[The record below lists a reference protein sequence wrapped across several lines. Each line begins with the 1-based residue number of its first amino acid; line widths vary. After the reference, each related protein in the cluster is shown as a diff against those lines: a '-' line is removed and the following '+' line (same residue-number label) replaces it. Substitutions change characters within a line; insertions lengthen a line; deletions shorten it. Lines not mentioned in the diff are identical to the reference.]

1 MVRKLSL
8 GCGLIFLVSAT
19 LLLSDWHPRTS
30 AGGRI
35 PRVALFQCASQAIL
49 DEGIQGIKDAL
60 DAAGF
65 TDGKNIHIQQF
76 NAENEVATAN
86 AIAKQITEGQFDFT
100 VTVSTT
106 CLQVV
111 ANANKAGRVTHI
123 FGLVTDP
130 FVSGVGLSRSKPL
143 DHPRHLVGLGT
154 FQPVE
159 DAFRWAKRLYPALNT
174 VGVVWNT
181 AETSSE
187 ACTLKARE
195 IVPKLGIELLEANVD
210 NSAGVLEAA
219 ASLSGRG
226 AQALWV
232 GCDMTVNVALG
243 SVVAAAKKARI
254 PVFTNQPPGF
264 KQGALFDLGANY
276 YEVGKKTGE
285 LAAKIIRGAD
295 SLAVPVENVVPLRLT
310 VNKMALKGL
319 KDPWIL
325 PEEVVTQAD
334 ALIDETGVHEKS
346 NQLLRSFPSRGS

>member
-1 MVRKLSL
+1 M
-8 GCGLIFLVSAT
+8 
-19 LLLSDWHPRTS
+19 
-30 AGGRI
+30 
-35 PRVALFQCASQAIL
+35 
-49 DEGIQGIKDAL
+49 QGIKDAL
-60 DAAGF
+60 AAAGF
-65 TDGKNIHIQQF
+65 VHGKNIRIEQF

-86 AIAKQITEGQFDFT
+86 AIARQITQGQFDFAI
-100 VTVSTT
+100 TVSTT

-111 ANANKAGRVTHI
+111 ANANKAGKVTHI
-123 FGLVTDP
+123 FGVVTDP
-130 FVSGVGLSRSKPL
+130 FASGVGLSRTKPL

-159 DAFRWAKRLYPALNT
+159 HAFRLAKRLYPALAA

-195 IVPKLGIELLEANVD
+195 IVPKLGIELLEANAD

-243 SVVAAAKKARI
+243 SVVAAARKARI

-285 LAAKIIRGAD
+285 LAARIIRGAD
-295 SLAVPVENVVPLRLT
+295 PSSVPIENVVPLRFT
-310 VNKMALKGL
+310 ANKLALKGL
-319 KDPWIL
+319 RDPWVF
-325 PEEVVTQAD
+325 PEEILAEAD
-334 ALIDETGVHEKS
+334 ALLDETGEREKKS
-346 NQLLRSFPSRGS
+346 L